1 MKDFTDGSLNWR
13 ELIHPDDLEDVK
25 LRFREAVSKREK
37 ALRVEYRIRRDCFR
51 EIKTMNPHVRALL
64 SSGFSLDG
72 SVQEIMDEGIAGFI
86 QKPYR
91 LEVLSDAVA
100 RAIRWDHWLLRS
112 FLSGMPSLLRVQ

>member
-100 RAIRWDHWLLRS
+100 RAIRWDH
-112 FLSGMPSLLRVQ
+112 